1 MARERIGLS
10 RRELERELNWLL
22 RSPPDDPQK
31 MAKLLTNAILTLL
44 EKNNMRIAEDL
55 QRDSAPDVKEEF

>member
-1 MARERIGLS
+1 MGREHIGLS

-31 MAKLLTNAILTLL
+31 MAKLLAQAIVTLL
-44 EKNNMRIAEDL
+44 EKNNGRIAEDL
-55 QRDSAPDVKEEF
+55 QRDNEPDVEEDF